1 MAGGQS
7 SRQAD
12 KQKLADGQAY
22 RFDVIKNFT
31 NNFYDPRNPCSF
43 STYEKL
49 YRRAK
54 TQSGVELSAVKSWLE
69 QQDAYTLHKPVRK
82 QFPRNPYTV
91 NNIMDLW
98 EADLVD
104 VQSPAKHNDGHRG
117 CQYTISRPY
126 QCPRNQQFP
135 WMLFHLQAWWGSV
148 WKE

>member
-135 WMLFHLQAWWGSV
+135 
-148 WKE
+148 